1 MSAFISPGLY
11 SAVLMPHG
19 QCYFWQTELIA
30 LHAIADGLIALA
42 YFSIPLI
49 IFYFV
54 RKRRDLPFPA
64 IFLMVGAFIVACGTT
79 HLLEVSSIWNPHY
92 WLSGWVKAATALIS
106 LATAISMVRIVP
118 QGLDLPS
125 PAELK
130 KLNESLEERVHAR
143 TADLAAANERLSR
156 EIAQREQAEAEIRR
170 LNQSLSNRI
179 AELQTVFDTAPVAI
193 GLAQDPDCRDIRINE
208 AFARILGLPATAN
221 GSLTAP
227 PEIRPASFKVFH
239 DGRELLPHE
248 LPMQRAARE
257 NVPIHDFEET
267 VVREDG
273 QKLEL
278 ISTAVPLRDAAGK
291 SRGCVAAFLDVT
303 DQRRAE
309 RDRLEF
315 ERRLQESR
323 KLESLGV
330 LAGGIAHDF
339 NNILTGVLGN
349 ASLARLELPPEHV
362 AVHELMDRQ
371 EQAALRAA
379 DLCRQMLAFAGKGRF
394 AVRALDLNRLI
405 EDARAL
411 LAVSAGKDNSLDCA
425 LAPSLPA
432 INADAAQ
439 IRQILVNLVSNA
451 ADAIGEK
458 SGRIT
463 ISTTARH
470 IDAAWLSATACRG
483 QLSPGQHVCL
493 EVSDNGCGMD
503 DTTRAKIFDPF
514 FTTKFTGRG
523 LGLAAV
529 LGIVRGHK
537 GGIAVRSTPGRGAVF
552 TIILPA
558 HPGQASPD
566 TAAASTP
573 SASTPPAGSA
583 ILIVDDEETVRSVA
597 ARVLRSSGRNVV
609 ETSDGLEALALAREP
624 GKNFELVLLDLTMP
638 GLDGEAT
645 YRALREIDPNLRV
658 ILMSGYSEQ
667 ETLSLFPGQGIAGFL
682 AKPFTAAQVL
692 EKVREVLPPPPPR

>member
-1 MSAFISPGLY
+1 MLPPITPGLC

-19 QCYFWQTELIA
+19 QCYFWQHELIA

-49 IFYFV
+49 IFSFV
-54 RKRRDLPFPA
+54 RKRRDLPFPV
-64 IFLMVGAFIVACGTT
+64 IFLMFGAFIVACGTT

-106 LATAISMVRIVP
+106 LITAVAMIRIVP
-118 QGLDLPS
+118 QALDLPS

-130 KLNESLEERVHAR
+130 KLNDSLEERVRNR
-143 TADLAAANERLSR
+143 TADLAAANEHLSR
-156 EIAQREQAEAEIRR
+156 EISQREQAEAEVRR
-170 LNQSLSNRI
+170 LNQSLQNRV
-179 AELQTVFDTAPVAI
+179 AELQTVFDLAPVAI
-193 GLAQDPDCRDIRINE
+193 GLAQDAECRDIRINE
-208 AFARILGLPATAN
+208 AFARILGLAKNAN

-227 PEIRPASFKVFH
+227 PDSRPVTFKVFH

-257 NVPIHDFEET
+257 NLAIHNFEE
-267 VVREDG
+267 VLIRADG

-278 ISTAVPLRDAAGK
+278 ISTAVPLRDTTGQ

-303 DQRRAE
+303 AQRRSE

-315 ERRLQESR
+315 ERRLQETR

-339 NNILTGVLGN
+339 NNLLTGILGN
-349 ASLARLELPPEHV
+349 ASLARMELPPEHLN
-362 AVHELMDRQ
+362 VHELLNRQ

-394 AVRALDLNRLI
+394 VVRPLDFNRLI

-411 LAVSAGKDNSLDCA
+411 LTVSAGKDNSLDYS
-425 LAPSLPA
+425 LAPELPA
-432 INADAAQ
+432 IQADAAQ
-439 IRQILVNLVSNA
+439 MRQILVNLVSNSA
-451 ADAIGEK
+451 EAIGDK
-458 SGRIT
+458 PGRIT
-463 ISTTARH
+463 ISTTTRH
-470 IDAAWLSATACRG
+470 IDAAGLATTVHRG
-483 QLSPGQHVCL
+483 QLTPGEHVCI
-493 EVSDNGCGMD
+493 EVSDNGSGMD
-503 DTTRAKIFDPF
+503 DATCAKIFDPF

-537 GGIAVRSTPGRGAVF
+537 GGIAVRSIPGHGSVLS
-552 TIILPA
+552 IIFPA
-558 HPGQASPD
+558 HLSPKTPD
-566 TAAASTP
+566 THAGLPPPSPAASG
-573 SASTPPAGSA
+573 A
-583 ILIVDDEETVRSVA
+583 LLVVDDEETVRTVA
-597 ARVLRSSGRNVV
+597 ARVLSGSGKTVA
-609 ETSDGLEALALAREP
+609 EASDGHAALALARQP
-624 GKNFELVLLDLTMP
+624 GQKFDLVLLDLTMP

-645 YRALREIDPNLRV
+645 YRALREIDPRLRV

-667 ETLSLFPGQGIAGFL
+667 ETLSRFSGQSIAGFL
-682 AKPFTAAQVL
+682 AKPFTASQVL
-692 EKVREVLPPPPPR
+692 EKVREVLGH